1 MKRIASF
8 LVVSGA
14 LILAASCNKIVENP
28 EVIQNDKEITISI
41 LASDKPEVET
51 ETKTYLDGTS
61 VKWSSTGEY
70 LKVYEVAT
78 PTEGDATTTSAPSA
92 EGNTEDGGSTMSF
105 GVTLADKSE
114 GYSSFD
120 YYAVYPSSAT
130 QPGSDVNAL
139 AINTKAAQTPSA
151 TNFDPTQDL
160 LIAKKIEGQTSQ
172 ANTLNMQF
180 ARVVAIGEM
189 TIKNLQSTEDI
200 TKITFSAKEG
210 ETAIKLAGRTT
221 FNLETAKPV
230 RNYANNVAET
240 SIVLNYEGQG
250 ITANTAEGMTAY
262 FVCYPFALN
271 ARNSGSFKV
280 VVETATKTFE
290 REITLEGER
299 ELAFNIGKA
308 SLFSLDFTSI
318 AGSAKEVDLRYA
330 YLDYADFTGAGG
342 TNSYG
347 NITANKAHGDSW
359 VMYAIGTNNAIGV
372 RKNDD
377 TNDSYIKLPDF
388 KETIKTVVVT
398 LKNPTASKTITL
410 ETSATG
416 TEGSISSLTTNTETV
431 YTFDIESESVK
442 TAYFRS
448 NGFQAQVEKIEV
460 YAGEDDRTQL
470 SEPTSISAAVN
481 SEKANSID
489 VSWGEVSGA
498 GSYIVTLESTG
509 NDDVV
514 VETDLLAITVPLVAG
529 IYPTGPAARAVPVEA
544 ASSQQQGR
552 ITITGVVR
560 DAAGEPVAGAMVMT
574 KDQRSGTLVN
584 PDGTLYRPEGSSDR
598 GVPNF

>member
-130 QPGSDVNAL
+130 QSGSDVNAL

-172 ANTLNMQF
+172 ASTLNMQF

-189 TIKNLQSTEDI
+189 TIKNLQSTEEI

-230 RNYANNVAET
+230 SNYANNVAET
-240 SIVLNYEGQG
+240 SIILNYDGQG
-250 ITANTAEGMTAY
+250 IKANTAEGMTAY
-262 FVCYPFALN
+262 FICYPFALN
-271 ARNSGSFKV
+271 AGNSGSFKV

-330 YLDYADFTGAGG
+330 YLDYADFTGFLWQHYRKQGSWRFLG
-342 TNSYG
+342 YVCHR
-347 NITANKAHGDSW
+347 NKQCNW
-359 VMYAIGTNNAIGV
+359 CPQ
-372 RKNDD
+372 K
-377 TNDSYIKLPDF
+377 
-388 KETIKTVVVT
+388 
-398 LKNPTASKTITL
+398 
-410 ETSATG
+410 
-416 TEGSISSLTTNTETV
+416 
-431 YTFDIESESVK
+431 
-442 TAYFRS
+442 
-448 NGFQAQVEKIEV
+448 
-460 YAGEDDRTQL
+460 
-470 SEPTSISAAVN
+470 
-481 SEKANSID
+481 
-489 VSWGEVSGA
+489 
-498 GSYIVTLESTG
+498 
-509 NDDVV
+509 
-514 VETDLLAITVPLVAG
+514 
-529 IYPTGPAARAVPVEA
+529 
-544 ASSQQQGR
+544 
-552 ITITGVVR
+552 
-560 DAAGEPVAGAMVMT
+560 
-574 KDQRSGTLVN
+574 
-584 PDGTLYRPEGSSDR
+584 
-598 GVPNF
+598 